1 MLIRPRIIPILLI
14 DDGDLVKTKRFA
26 DPVYLG
32 DPVNAVK
39 IFNIKN
45 IDEMAILDI
54 STSKLGKE
62 PDYELLE
69 DIASQAFM
77 PLSYGGGIT
86 SADQALRLLSIGY
99 EKVILNTALCE
110 RPRLFEEISFRVG
123 SQSVVASIDAFRHE
137 DGYRCSIVDGTK
149 AVNITPMDLARQAQS
164 LGAGEIIINSVNEDG
179 MMQGYD
185 EELVKQV
192 AHAVSIPV
200 VACGGAGSIGD
211 FKRVLDECGAHAAA
225 AGSLFVF
232 YGRLKAVLITFPYED
247 DLVKAG
253 IYSVDQL

>member
-1 MLIRPRIIPILLI
+1 MLIRPRIIPVLLI
-14 DDGDLVKTKRFA
+14 DDRDLVKTKRFA

-45 IDEMAILDI
+45 VDEMAILDI
-54 STSKLGKE
+54 SASKFDKE

-99 EKVILNTALCE
+99 EKVILNTALYE
-110 RPRLFEEISFRVG
+110 NPQLIQDISSRVG
-123 SQSVVASIDAFRHE
+123 SQSVVISIDASKQGNSYKCVIC
-137 DGYRCSIVDGTK
+137 DGSKMIDINPVELAKK
-149 AVNITPMDLARQAQS
+149 AES
-164 LGAGEIIINSVNEDG
+164 LGAGEILINSVDQDG

-185 EELVKQV
+185 KYLIKKITS
-192 AHAVSIPV
+192 AVSIPV
-200 VACGGAGSIGD
+200 VACGGAGSLDD
-211 FKRVLDECGAHAAA
+211 FKWVLDECNAHAVA
-225 AGSLFVF
+225 AGSFFVF
-232 YGRLKAVLITFPYED
+232 YGKLKAVLITFPYEE
-247 DLVKAG
+247 DLISAG
-253 IYSVDQL
+253 IYSADQL

>member
-1 MLIRPRIIPILLI
+1 MLIRPRIIPVLLI

-45 IDEMAILDI
+45 VDEMAILDI

-62 PDYELLE
+62 LDYELLE

-86 SADQALRLLSIGY
+86 SVDQALRLLSIGY

-110 RPRLFEEISFRVG
+110 RPKLVEEISSRVG
-123 SQSVVASIDAFRHE
+123 RQSVVASIDARRNE

-149 AVNITPMDLARQAQS
+149 AVSITPVDLARQAES
-164 LGAGEIIINSVNEDG
+164 LGAGEILINSIDEDG
-179 MMQGYD
+179 MMNGYD

-192 AHAVSIPV
+192 THAVSVPV
-200 VACGGAGSIGD
+200 IACGGAGSIGD
-211 FKRVLDECGAHAAA
+211 FKRILDDCGAHAAA
-225 AGSLFVF
+225 GGSLFVF
-232 YGRLKAVLITFPYED
+232 YGRLKAVLITFPYEA
-247 DLVKAG
+247 DLVEKG